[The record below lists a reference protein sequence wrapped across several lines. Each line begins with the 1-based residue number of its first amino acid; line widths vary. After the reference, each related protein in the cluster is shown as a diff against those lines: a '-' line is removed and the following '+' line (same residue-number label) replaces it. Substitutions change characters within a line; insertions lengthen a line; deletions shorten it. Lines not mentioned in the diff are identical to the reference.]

1 MDDLELAASLVR
13 AAGTLAAQMRSGG
26 REGLD
31 AAHKTSLSDIVTAA
45 DHAAEALIVQRLREL
60 RPDDAIVGEEGAN
73 QVGTSGRTWV
83 IDPVDGTWNF
93 FHGLT
98 WWCSAIALAG
108 PDDVILGAVFHPAE
122 DAVYVGG
129 PGSPAT
135 RNGVPMERLE
145 DRPLGEVCAAT
156 YLHPTFFDTD
166 VAAAFGRAASEAS
179 TLRVLGSGTMDAM
192 AIAQGQ
198 LGVSFQH
205 TVPDWDRLPGV
216 AIIRSLGGA
225 ATQVEGGGVTW
236 SVHGTVTAVEQA
248 AKLLAGER

>member
-13 AAGTLAAQMRSGG
+13 AAGTLAAQMRTGG
-26 REGLD
+26 QDDLD

-45 DHAAEALIVQRLREL
+45 DHAAEALIVERLRQL
-60 RPDDAIVGEEGAN
+60 RPDDSIVGEEGAEYA
-73 QVGTSGRTWV
+73 GTSGRTWV

-98 WWCSAIALAG
+98 WWCSAIALTG
-108 PDDVILGAVFHPAE
+108 PDDVILGAVYHPAE
-122 DAVYVGG
+122 DAVYAGG

-135 RNGVPMERLE
+135 RNGVPME
-145 DRPLGEVCAAT
+145 PLTDQPLAEVCAAT
-156 YLHPTFFDTD
+156 YLHPTYFDTD
-166 VAAAFGRAASEAS
+166 VAAAFGRAASAAS

-198 LGVSFQH
+198 IGVSFQH
-205 TVPDWDRLPGV
+205 SVPDWDRLPGV

-225 ATQVEGGGVTW
+225 ATRIEGGGVTW
-236 SVHGTVTAVEQA
+236 AVHGTPTAVEQA
-248 AKLLAGER
+248 AKLIAGDR